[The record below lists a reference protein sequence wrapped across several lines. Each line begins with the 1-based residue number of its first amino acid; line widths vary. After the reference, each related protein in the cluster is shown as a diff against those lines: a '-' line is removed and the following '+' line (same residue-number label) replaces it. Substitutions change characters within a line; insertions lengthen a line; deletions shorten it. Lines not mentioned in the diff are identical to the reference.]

1 MLRTNYTSPYQ
12 SGRIQAQVMKRLLVQ
27 GGAVDIENNAGIT
40 CVQVANMYNM
50 AVPVD
55 MLEPCNFVSNSS
67 AEVDDGL

>member
-1 MLRTNYTSPYQ
+1 M
-12 SGRIQAQVMKRLLVQ
+12 
-27 GGAVDIENNAGIT
+27 DIENNAGIT